1 MAVKSSGHL
10 KLAAVASEFSDGA
23 PFKMSE
29 FYNGGTAG
37 VDDTD
42 VPSSGNIEISDF
54 YGISAQS
61 IGTLYSSVGNVNE
74 GSSVTFTLP
83 VTGYANGYT
92 FPYSISG
99 IQSADISQ
107 GLTGNMTV
115 SGSNATVTITAVADA
130 ATEGAQTMTFTC
142 QGQSKNV
149 TINDTSQAPSYS
161 VSVRSNPIN
170 EGSWQYIDIVYSGH
184 SGNPTISATFTPTGA
199 SEYYNIYAVSNCTV
213 SSVNYSAGTFNLT
226 LSGSSGTATIGLM
239 HGADDDLDGQRTAR
253 FTFGSPI
260 NGNTGNYTV
269 NDTFFP
275 WVGCYGLAGGLS
287 SGYDSINFQFHRNAY
302 QSNYYGRS
310 SNFINGSNLTG
321 GAISGGNS
329 SPSNSIGSARYWKT
343 MVLKIGGLNGTD
355 VGYFTWNNPQHIYW
369 SSNQS
374 GNLQNRY
381 LNNSMTNGNLNPTS
395 NGGWSQDLSSQ
406 TDPATYVRFRFDT
419 LSFHSTTYS
428 SAASWNRYNQ
438 FYLFDDV

>member
-10 KLAAVASEFSDGA
+10 KLSEVAAEFSDGS

-37 VDDTD
+37 VDDAG

-61 IGTLYSSVGNVNE
+61 IGILYSSVDNVNE

-83 VTGYANGYT
+83 VTGYSNGYT

-115 SGSNATVTITAVADA
+115 SGGNATVTITAVADA
-130 ATEGAQTMTFTC
+130 TTEGAQTMTFSC
-142 QGQSKNV
+142 QGQNKSV

-170 EGSWQYIDIVYSGH
+170 EGVWQYIDIVYSGH
-184 SGNPTISATFTPTGA
+184 LNNPTIPVTFIPTGA
-199 SEYYNIYAVSNCTV
+199 NEYYNIYGVTNCTV
-213 SSVNYSAGTFNLT
+213 SNKNYTNGTFNLT
-226 LSGSSGTATIGLM
+226 LNGSSGTATIGLM
-239 HGADDDLDGQRTAR
+239 HGDDNELDGQRTAR

-260 NGNTGNYTV
+260 NANTGNYTV
-269 NDTFFP
+269 NDTLYP
-275 WVGCYGLAGGLS
+275 SAGCYGLASGLS
-287 SGYDSINFQFHRNAY
+287 SGYDSINFQFHRDALGSY
-302 QSNYYGRS
+302 TGGYGS
-310 SNFINGSNLTG
+310 QFVYGSNNTG
-321 GAISGGNS
+321 GAYHGGNLNA
-329 SPSNSIGSARYWKT
+329 SNSYSHARYWKT
-343 MVLKIGGLNGTD
+343 MILKTGGLNGTD

-369 SSNQS
+369 SVNSS
-374 GNLQNRY
+374 GLLTNWY
-381 LNNSMTNGNLNPTS
+381 LNNSMSNGNLNPTS
-395 NGGWSQDLSSQ
+395 NGGWSQNLSGL

-428 SAASWNRYNQ
+428 SAGSWNRYNQ
-438 FYLFDDV
+438 FYIFDAV

>member
-10 KLAAVASEFSDGA
+10 RLSEVASEFSDGA

-29 FYNGGTAG
+29 FYNNGTAG
-37 VDDTD
+37 VDDAD

-61 IGTLYSSVGNVNE
+61 IGTLYSSVDNVNE

-83 VTGYANGYT
+83 VTGYSNGYT

-142 QGQSKNV
+142 QGQSKSV

-170 EGSWQYIDIVYSGH
+170 EGVWQYIDIVYSGH
-184 SGNPTISATFTPTGA
+184 TGGTISATFTPTGA
-199 SEYYNIYAVSNCTV
+199 SEYYNIYAASNCTV
-213 SSVNYSAGTFNLT
+213 GSVNYTSGTFNLT

-239 HGADDDLDGQRTAR
+239 HGDDQELDGQRTAR

-269 NDTFFP
+269 NDTLYP
-275 WVGCYGLAGGLS
+275 SAGCYGLASGS
-287 SGYDSINFQFHRNAY
+287 SGYDSMIFQFHRNALGSY
-302 QSNYYGRS
+302 RYGYAT
-310 SNFINGSNLTG
+310 NFVNGSNNTG
-321 GAISGGNS
+321 GASSGGNLNGNS
-329 SPSNSIGSARYWKT
+329 SYSFARYWKT
-343 MVLKIGGLNGTD
+343 MIFKTGGLNGTD

-369 SSNQS
+369 GTNTS
-374 GNLQNRY
+374 GYITNWY
-381 LNNSMTNGNLNPTS
+381 CNNSMANGNLNPTS
-395 NGGWSQDLSSQ
+395 NGGWQQNLSGL
-406 TDPATYVRFRFDT
+406 TDPASYVRFKFDT
-419 LSFHSTTYS
+419 LSFHSSTYS

-438 FYLFDDV
+438 FYLFDAV

>member
-10 KLAAVASEFSDGA
+10 RLSEVASEFSDGA

-29 FYNGGTAG
+29 FYNNGTAG
-37 VDDTD
+37 VDDAD

-61 IGTLYSSVGNVNE
+61 IGTLYSSVDNVNE

-83 VTGYANGYT
+83 VTGYSNGYT

-142 QGQSKNV
+142 QGQSKSV

-170 EGSWQYIDIVYSGH
+170 EGVWQYIDIVYSGH
-184 SGNPTISATFTPTGA
+184 TGGTISATFTPTGA
-199 SEYYNIYAVSNCTV
+199 SEYYNIYAVSSCTV
-213 SSVNYSAGTFNLT
+213 SSVNYTNGTFNLT
-226 LSGSSGTATIGLM
+226 LNGSSGTATIGLM
-239 HGADDDLDGQRTAR
+239 HGDDEELDGQRTAR

-269 NDTFFP
+269 NDTLYP
-275 WVGCYGLAGGLS
+275 SCGCYGLASGS
-287 SGYDSINFQFHRNAY
+287 SGYDSMIFQFHRNALG
-302 QSNYYGRS
+302 SNYYGRS
-310 SNFINGSNLTG
+310 TNFIYGSNLTG
-321 GAISGGNS
+321 GALSGGNANA
-329 SPSNSIGSARYWKT
+329 SNTFSSARYWKT
-343 MVLKIGGLNGTD
+343 MVFKTGGINGTD

-369 SSNQS
+369 SSNTS
-374 GNLQNRY
+374 GNIRNHY
-381 LNNSMTNGNLNPTS
+381 VNNSLPNGNLNPTS
-395 NGGWSQDLSSQ
+395 SGGWSQSLSGL
-406 TDPATYVRFRFDT
+406 TDPATYVRFKFDT

-428 SAASWNRYNQ
+428 SAASWNRYNY
-438 FYLFDDV
+438 FYLFDAV